1 MDKLT
6 HYHQIIKQVLSQY
19 VELDQQDPAPGVES
33 FLIAD
38 AQNDHYMLFS
48 LGWERRQRV
57 RNLRVYVRLHNNK
70 IWIEHDLTEEGIA
83 TDLLREGVP
92 KEDIV
97 LAFHAPEL
105 RQYTEF
111 AAA

>member
-6 HYHQIIKQVLSQY
+6 HYRQIIKRVLSQY
-19 VELDQQDPAPGVES
+19 VELAQQTPSPGVES

-38 AQNDHYMLFS
+38 EQNDHYMLFS
-48 LGWERRQRV
+48 LGWEQRQRV
-57 RNLRVYVRLHNNK
+57 RNFRVYVRLHNNK
-70 IWIEHDLTEEGIA
+70 IWIEYDLTEEGIA
-83 TDLLREGVP
+83 TDLLEAGVP

-97 LAFHAPEL
+97 LAFHAPEM
-105 RQYTEF
+105 RPYTEF